1 MNRPILLLCLLLSAQ
16 FLWGQ
21 NDQPSFTPATERI
34 RSFEQRKKLE
44 VSSIVN
50 AVEFEQIGPVV
61 QSGRVS
67 EVAVDPE
74 EPTHFFV
81 AYASGGLWETHNNG
95 TSFEP
100 LFQNEM
106 VMSLGAIAVNW
117 KKDIIWLGSGEV
129 NSSRSSYSGTGIFK
143 STDGGKTF
151 SHMGLGESHHIGR
164 IVLHP
169 DNQEVAWV
177 AVLGHLYSPNMERG
191 IYKTEDGGKTW
202 NRILFVNSNTGA
214 VDLVIDPDDPQVL
227 YAATWERERHAW
239 DFSESGPGSGI
250 YKTTDGGS
258 NWVKIDMG
266 KDFPAGPDAGRIG
279 LDITSHDGHTVI
291 YASVDHQG
299 RRPADL
305 EKEKGITKDQ
315 LRDMDK
321 ESFLQLEKTAV
332 KIYLEDNNFPE
343 EYSYEKI
350 RKMIEK
356 EEIKPIALVEYV
368 EDANS
373 LLFDTPVVGLQ
384 VFRSDNQGKSWK
396 KTHEGYLEDIYYSYG
411 YYFGQIR
418 VSPVN
423 PEKIY
428 VMGVPVLKSE
438 DGGQTFTGINGD
450 NVHADHHELWINP
463 ANDKHL
469 ILGNDGGINISYD
482 DGKNWIKCNSPAV
495 GQFYAIAVD
504 MEEPFNVYGGLQ
516 DNGVWK
522 GPHNHRESNGWQQTG
537 HYPYEMI
544 LGGDGMQIAIDTRDH
559 TTVYT
564 GFQFGNYFRLNT
576 TTGETDYITPK
587 HKLGERPLR
596 WNWQSP
602 VHLSIHN
609 QDILYFGANRLF
621 RSMAR
626 GENFEPI
633 SPDLTKGGKK
643 GDVAF
648 STITTIHESPLQFG
662 LLYAGTDD
670 GQVHCSRDGG
680 HSWQNIT
687 PGLPEDMW
695 ISRVV
700 ASAFELSRLY
710 VSLNGYRWDNFTPMC
725 YVSEDYG
732 ATWKRIASDLP
743 LEPVNVIKEDPVN
756 PDLLYIGTDHGL
768 YVSLDRGKTIML
780 MNNNLPAV
788 PVHDLVVHPRD
799 KKLVVGTHGRS
810 LYLADVSALQQLKAD
825 ILTQNLFAFD
835 ISNKRYSSRW
845 GGQSWYS
852 ETEPEMT
859 IPFYGAENGI
869 ATIEISTDEGQLLYS
884 FGYPSNK
891 GLNYAKYDLSI
902 DKISLSEYNKFVN
915 KGNENKAREIEITR
929 AANGKFYLYEGTYKV
944 LIHLN
949 GTRVEKTFEVE

>member
-1 MNRPILLLCLLLSAQ
+1 MNRPIFLLCLLLTSQ
-16 FLWGQ
+16 FLGAQ
-21 NDQPSFTPATERI
+21 NEHPSFTPATERI
-34 RSFEQRKKLE
+34 TSFEQRKKLE
-44 VSSIVN
+44 ASSLVN
-50 AVEFEQIGPVV
+50 AIEFEQIGPVV

-67 EVAVDPE
+67 EVAVDPMD
-74 EPTHFFV
+74 PTHFFV

-95 TSFEP
+95 TSFKP
-100 LFQNEM
+100 MFQNEM
-106 VMSLGAIAVNW
+106 VMSLGAIAVDW
-117 KKDIIWLGSGEV
+117 KNGIIWLGSGEV

-164 IVLHP
+164 IVIHP
-169 DNQEVAWV
+169 ENPEVVWV

-202 NRILFVNSNTGA
+202 NRTLFVNSNTGA
-214 VDLVIDPDDPQVL
+214 IDLVIDPDDPQVL
-227 YAATWERERHAW
+227 YASTWERERHAW

-266 KDFPAGPDAGRIG
+266 KDFPTGQDAGRIG
-279 LDITSHDGHTVI
+279 LDITSHNGHTVI

-299 RRPADL
+299 RRPPEL
-305 EKEKGITKDQ
+305 KKEDGITKDQ
-315 LRDMDK
+315 LRNMDK
-321 ESFLQLEKTAV
+321 ESFLKLEETAV
-332 KIYLEDNNFPE
+332 KNYLDDNNFPD

-368 EDANS
+368 EDANT

-384 VFRSDNQGKSWK
+384 VYRSDNQGKSWK

-418 VSPVN
+418 VSPIN

-438 DGGQTFTGINGD
+438 DGGKTFIGINGD
-450 NVHADHHELWINP
+450 NVHGDHHELWINP

-504 MEEPFNVYGGLQ
+504 MDQPFNVYGGLQ

-522 GPHNHRESNGWQQTG
+522 GPHNHKESSDWQQSG
-537 HYPYEMI
+537 HYAYEMI
-544 LGGDGMQIAIDTRDH
+544 LGGDGMQVAVDTRDNS
-559 TTVYT
+559 TVYT
-564 GFQFGNYFRLNT
+564 GFQFGNYFRVNT
-576 TTGETDYITPK
+576 TTGKPDYITPK

-602 VHLSIHN
+602 VHLSVHN
-609 QDILYFGANRLF
+609 QDILYFGANKLF
-621 RSMAR
+621 RSMAM

-648 STITTIHESPLQFG
+648 STLTTIHESPLQFG

-670 GQVHCSRDGG
+670 GWVHCSRDGG

-695 ISRVV
+695 ISRVF
-700 ASAFELSRLY
+700 ASGFELSRIY

-732 ATWKRIASDLP
+732 VTWKRIATDLP

-756 PDLLYIGTDHGL
+756 PNLLYIGTDHGL
-768 YVSLDRGKTIML
+768 YVSLDRGETTML

-788 PVHDLVVHPRD
+788 PVHDLIVHPRD

-810 LYLADVSALQQLKAD
+810 LFLADVSALQQLTAK
-825 ILTQNLFAFD
+825 ILVQKLFAFD
-835 ISNKRYSSRW
+835 ISNKRYSNRW
-845 GGQSWYS
+845 GSQSWYS
-852 ETEPEMT
+852 ETEPEME
-859 IPFYGAENGI
+859 IPFYSSENGN
-869 ATIEISTDEGQLLYS
+869 ATIEISTDEGQLLYA
-884 FGYPSNK
+884 FTHRTNK

-915 KGNENKAREIEITR
+915 KGNENKAREIEIER
-929 AANGKFYLYEGTYKV
+929 AANGKFYLYEGIYKV

-949 GTRVEKTFEVE
+949 GTSVEKTFEVE